1 MPPASDTAE
10 RRALSEAKR
19 TPRLAVNFTILSSGE
34 CLSKLFALVAFAYLA
49 RILGPREF
57 GHLELTLAII
67 FFFTLLVDCGLTP
80 YGAREI
86 AKDNDA
92 VAHLAVH
99 VMLVRGVLAVGAFTL
114 LVILVAVLDKP
125 WPLKQLILLYGL
137 TLFGLPGLLHWVF
150 QGLDRMQYVSIAS
163 VTRWSIFALGV
174 VILVQEPAQI
184 WLVPLI
190 EGVAIGCVV
199 LIYVCALSHLYAPL
213 RQRIDATFA
222 LSILRRALPIGASE
236 LVWAVKIYA
245 ATVLLGATAGGSEV
259 GWFSAAH
266 RLVISAH
273 TFVWLYFFNLLPSL
287 ARCSQGSLVALH
299 SLMGRSIQVSA
310 CLALFL
316 GIVATAFA
324 EPVIALIYG
333 PQYHEAVAI
342 LRVLIWLIPL
352 ALISG
357 HYHYTLVAYDKQQ
370 LQFLSMACGAGAN
383 VLLNL
388 CLVPTYGGA
397 GAAWALIASEALAWG
412 VAYYFVRRTIA
423 HIPAWRHVCRSLL
436 AAAALAGVLY
446 LLPPLN
452 LWIAGGSALVVYGLL
467 LAIVQPRMLSEVRSV
482 LVSKGFARP
491 DGY

>member
-1 MPPASDTAE
+1 MRQASDTGA
-10 RRALSEAKR
+10 RRVPSEAKGN
-19 TPRLAVNFTILSSGE
+19 PRLAVNFTILSSGE
-34 CLSKLFALVAFAYLA
+34 CLSKLFALIAFAYLA
-49 RILGPREF
+49 RALGPREF

-67 FFFTLLVDCGLTP
+67 IFFTLLVDCGLSP

-86 AKDNDA
+86 AKDNGA

-99 VMLVRGVLAVGAFTL
+99 IVLVRGLLAVGAFTL
-114 LVILVAVLDKP
+114 LAILVAVIDKP

-137 TLFGLPGLLHWVF
+137 TLFGQPGLLHWVF
-150 QGLDRMQYVSIAS
+150 QGLDRMQYVSMAS
-163 VTRWSIFALGV
+163 VTRWSMFALGV
-174 VILVQEPAQI
+174 VLFVREPSRI
-184 WLVPLI
+184 WLIPVI
-190 EGVAIGCVV
+190 EGVAVGCVV
-199 LIYVCALSHLYAPL
+199 IFYVCAVSHVYTPL
-213 RQRIDATFA
+213 RRRIDPTFA
-222 LSILRRALPIGASE
+222 LSTLRRALPIGASE

-299 SLMGRSIQVSA
+299 SLMRRSIQVSA
-310 CLALFL
+310 CVALFL
-316 GIVATAFA
+316 GVVATAFA
-324 EPVIALIYG
+324 EPVIALVYG
-333 PQYHEAVAI
+333 PQYHQAVAV

-388 CLVPTYGGA
+388 VLIPTYGGA

-423 HIPAWRHVCRSLL
+423 HIPAWRHVYRPLL
-436 AAAALAGVLY
+436 AGAALAGILY

-452 LWIAGGSALVVYGLL
+452 LWMAGGSAIVVYGLIL
-467 LAIVQPRMLSEVRSV
+467 SIVQPRMLSEVRSV
-482 LVSKGFARP
+482 LISKGFARP

>member
-1 MPPASDTAE
+1 VT
-10 RRALSEAKR
+10 
-19 TPRLAVNFTILSSGE
+19 
-34 CLSKLFALVAFAYLA
+34 
-49 RILGPREF
+49 
-57 GHLELTLAII
+57 
-67 FFFTLLVDCGLTP
+67 
-80 YGAREI
+80 
-86 AKDNDA
+86 
-92 VAHLAVH
+92 HLAVH
-99 VMLVRGVLAVGAFTL
+99 IMLVRGLLAVGAFTL
-114 LVILVAVLDKP
+114 LVILIAVIDRP

-150 QGLDRMQYVSIAS
+150 QGLDRMQYVSVAT

-174 VILVQEPAQI
+174 VTLIREPAQI
-184 WLVPLI
+184 WLVPLV

-199 LIYVCALSHLYAPL
+199 LIYVWALSHFCAPL

-245 ATVLLGATAGGSEV
+245 ATLLLGATAGGSEV

-266 RLVISAH
+266 RLVVSAH

-299 SLMGRSIQVSA
+299 SLVRRSIQMSA
-310 CLALFL
+310 CVALFL

-388 CLVPTYGGA
+388 FLVPTYGGV

-412 VAYYFVRRTIA
+412 VAYYFVHRTIA
-423 HIPAWRHVCRSLL
+423 HIPVWRHVYRPLL

-452 LWIAGGSALVVYGLL
+452 LWIAGGSAVVAYGLI
-467 LAIVQPRMLSEVRSV
+467 LAVVQPRMLAEVRSV
-482 LVSKGFARP
+482 WVSKGFARP
-491 DGY
+491 RGY